1 MTVSSLGVEQKACF
15 QFKANFLPCTILQ
28 LIRYDWEALEQQLVS
43 AIRNAPPFFIDLPVV
58 IDLDKIKSLGHLNFA
73 KLKEVLLANKMI
85 PVGIRGGSEEQHLA
99 AAMIGLPILTA
110 SQLSVAEAKSKKKEE
125 PIAHLT
131 KLVNTPIRSGMQ
143 VYAKESDL
151 IVTAAVSQGA
161 ELLAD
166 GNIHVY
172 GSLRGRVLAGVQG
185 NLQARIFCRTL
196 DAELVSIAGY
206 YLTKEDMLNSPL
218 GDGMK
223 QIYLEN
229 EQVRIEVL

>member
-1 MTVSSLGVEQKACF
+1 MTVSGLDVEQKACF
-15 QFKANFLPCTILQ
+15 QLRANFLPCTVLQ
-28 LIRYDWEALEQQLVS
+28 MLRYDWEALEQQLLNT
-43 AIRNAPPFFIDLPVV
+43 INNAPSFFTDLPVI
-58 IDLDKIKSLGHLNFA
+58 IDLDKIKSLGVLNFA

-85 PVGIRGGSEEQHLA
+85 PVGVRGGSEEQHNA
-99 AAMIGLPILTA
+99 AKLVDLPILTA
-110 SQLSVAEAKSKKKEE
+110 SRLSAAETKPKKKEE
-125 PIAHLT
+125 PVARQT
-131 KLVNTPIRSGMQ
+131 KLVTTPIRSGMQ
-143 VYAKESDL
+143 VYAKERDL

-161 ELLAD
+161 EILAD

-185 NLQARIFCRTL
+185 NLQARIYCRTL

-206 YLTKEDMLNSPL
+206 YLTKEDILNSPL

-229 EQVRIEVL
+229 EQVRIDVL

>member
-1 MTVSSLGVEQKACF
+1 MTVSGLEVEQKACF
-15 QFKANFLPCTILQ
+15 QFRANFLPCTVLQ
-28 LIRYDWEALEQQLVS
+28 ITRYDWEALEQQLVS
-43 AIRNAPPFFIDLPVV
+43 AISNAPPFFTDLPVI
-58 IDLDKIKSLGHLNFA
+58 IDLDKIKSLGVLNFI

-85 PVGIRGGSEEQHLA
+85 PVGIRGGSEEQHLSA
-99 AAMIGLPILTA
+99 ALVGMPTLTA
-110 SQLSVAEAKSKKKEE
+110 SRLSTAETKPKKKEE
-125 PIAHLT
+125 PIARLT
-131 KLVNTPIRSGMQ
+131 KLVTTPIRSGMQ
-143 VYAKESDL
+143 IYARESDL

-161 ELLAD
+161 EILAD

-185 NLQARIFCRTL
+185 NLQARIYCRTL

-206 YLTKEDMLNSPL
+206 YLTKEDILNSPL

-229 EQVRIEVL
+229 EQVRIDVL